1 MGEEED
7 EEKEKPIKKVKD
19 RTVIFTR
26 ILSLL
31 WLGIVMGVVLYLQD
45 ESTGR
50 YGLTVLRKNHV

>member
-50 YGLTVLRKNHV
+50 YGLTVLSKTHV